1 MSVFDSLVGQEAA
14 VDVLK
19 AAAAAGRALAKGQE
33 PPTSSAMSHAWLFT
47 GPPGSGRSLA
57 ARTLA
62 AALLCTGP
70 EPGCGQ
76 CPGCLAAMADN
87 HPDLTT
93 VSTDLVTISADE
105 VREYV
110 ASAFVAP
117 SQGHYR
123 IFLIEDADRMVER
136 TTNVLLKAIEEP
148 GEHTVWMLC
157 TAAPADV
164 LPTIRSRCR
173 GVNLVTPSAQEVAD
187 LLVERDGIE
196 PKQAMLA
203 ARASQSHV
211 GVARALALNE
221 DGAAAI
227 RRHTLDA
234 IVSIK
239 GVGDAEMAAIR
250 LMDPEAMRGEKTP
263 KAGTKAAKAAKDA
276 QAEAAK
282 RKVMEAYGLDADS
295 KVPTSMRGEIKAAL
309 DSAKKRATRN
319 QRDLLDR
326 ELIYAIGLYRD
337 VLVTQLGSDVE
348 LINQDYIEAIANLA
362 SELTPALVLKKI
374 EKLGEARE
382 RLAANVAPQLAMEA
396 AMMALR
402 LTPHA

>member
-1 MSVFDSLVGQEAA
+1 MSVFDSLVGQESAIS
-14 VDVLK
+14 VLK
-19 AAAAAGRALAKGQE
+19 AAADVGRSIARGKSTG
-33 PPTSSAMSHAWLFT
+33 TSSAMSHAWLFT

-70 EPGCGQ
+70 EPGCGE
-76 CPGCLAAMADN
+76 CPGCHAAMADN

-117 SQGHYR
+117 SQGYYR
-123 IFLIEDADRMVER
+123 IILIEDADRMVER

-157 TAAPADV
+157 TAAPGDV

-173 GVNLVTPSAQEVAD
+173 GVSLVTPSAQEVAN
-187 LLVERDGIE
+187 LLIQRDGVD
-196 PKQAMLA
+196 PKRAILA

-221 DGAAAI
+221 DGAAVI

-250 LMDPEAMRGEKTP
+250 LLDEDAMRGEKTA
-263 KAGTKAAKAAKDA
+263 KGGAKATKTAKDA
-276 QAEAAK
+276 QADAAK
-282 RKVMEAYGLDADS
+282 RTIMEAYGLDADS
-295 KVPTSMRGEIKAAL
+295 KVPPSMRGEIKAAL
-309 DSAKKRATRN
+309 DSQKKRAIRS

-337 VLVTQLGSDVE
+337 VLVTQLGSDVD
-348 LINQDYIEAIANLA
+348 LINQDYIEAI
-362 SELTPALVLKKI
+362 SELAGKLTALQVLGKI
-374 EKLGEARE
+374 EKLNVARE
-382 RLAANVAPQLAMEA
+382 RLSANVAPQLAMEA
-396 AMMALR
+396 AMMGLR
-402 LTPHA
+402 I